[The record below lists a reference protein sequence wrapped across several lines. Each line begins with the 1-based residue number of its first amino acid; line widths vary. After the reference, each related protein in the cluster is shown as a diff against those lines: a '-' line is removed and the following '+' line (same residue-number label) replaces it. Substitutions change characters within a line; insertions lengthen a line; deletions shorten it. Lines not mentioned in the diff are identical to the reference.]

1 MRSLQRRW
9 LAAPAIYLGA
19 FLAVSLMGCAD
30 RLLLH
35 PTRRVIAP
43 PLGSRAEIAFR
54 DGVLDIVR
62 FKTPRGAPRARVI
75 VFTGNGGRAEF
86 ELVAAAQLFED
97 EPVELIAVNPPGY
110 GRSSGAAEL
119 ESLVP
124 AATAVYDAL
133 EAEDPELP
141 TIVYGNSMGGA
152 IALGLAAHRTV
163 VGIVLR
169 NPPPLRKLILVRHGW
184 WNLWLLALPVAYS
197 IPSELDALD
206 NASKVQV
213 PVAFLRASRDEI
225 VPPTYQAAIFD
236 RLAATAILIE
246 YDGGHNDPLDSNAI
260 SAARSAIARF
270 VP

>member
-1 MRSLQRRW
+1 MRSLHRRW

-19 FLAVSLMGCAD
+19 FLAVSSMGCAD

-35 PTRRVIAP
+35 PTRGAIAP
-43 PLGSRAEIAFR
+43 PLGSRAEITFR
-54 DGVLDIVR
+54 DGVLDVVR

-86 ELVAAAQLFED
+86 ELVAAAQLFD
-97 EPVELIAVNPPGY
+97 EQPVELIAVNPPGY

-124 AATAVYDAL
+124 AAISVYDAL
-133 EAEDPELP
+133 EAEEPKLP
-141 TIVYGNSMGGA
+141 VIVYGNSMGGA
-152 IALGLAAHRTV
+152 VALGLAVNRSV
-163 VGIVLR
+163 VGVVLR

-184 WNLWLLALPVAYS
+184 WNLWLLAIPVAFS
-197 IPSELDALD
+197 IPSELDALH
-206 NASKVQV
+206 NAPLLEV

-236 RLAATAILIE
+236 RFAATATLIE
-246 YDGGHNDPLDSNAI
+246 YDGGHNDPLDSSAI
-260 SAARSAIARF
+260 SAARAAISRF

>member
-1 MRSLQRRW
+1 V
-9 LAAPAIYLGA
+9 APAVYASA

-35 PTRRVIAP
+35 PTRGAIAP
-43 PLGSRAEIAFR
+43 PLGSRAEIVFR
-54 DGVLDIVR
+54 DGVLDVVR
-62 FKTPRGAPRARVI
+62 FNTPRGAPRARVI

-86 ELVAAAQLFED
+86 ELVAAAQLFND
-97 EPVELIAVNPPGY
+97 QPVELIAVNPPGY

-124 AATAVYDAL
+124 AAISVYDAL
-133 EAEDPELP
+133 EAEDPKLP
-141 TIVYGNSMGGA
+141 IIVYGNSMGGA
-152 IALGLAAHRTV
+152 VALGLAAQRSV
-163 VGIVLR
+163 IGLVLR
-169 NPPPLRKLILVRHGW
+169 NPPPLRRLILVRHGW

-197 IPSELDALD
+197 VPSELDAVL
-206 NASKVQV
+206 NAPKIEV

-225 VPPTYQAAIFD
+225 VPPPYQAAIFD
-236 RLAATAILIE
+236 RLAATATLIE

-260 SAARSAIARF
+260 TAARAAVSRF